1 LKTLHLSDVLVVEW
15 SGAPD
20 QDGEYRLRPD
30 VPDFPVAFGYGGA
43 RIGVLVPHGIAR
55 TVLEVDGVE
64 GPAVTVDANGFASM
78 RVTGQTGLLAEQSL
92 QVNLYDSG
100 GHIVRTLP
108 VPSAA

>member
-1 LKTLHLSDVLVVEW
+1 
-15 SGAPD
+15 
-20 QDGEYRLRPD
+20 
-30 VPDFPVAFGYGGA
+30 
-43 RIGVLVPHGIAR
+43 
-55 TVLEVDGVE
+55 VLEVDGVE

-92 QVNLYDSG
+92 QVNLYDSA